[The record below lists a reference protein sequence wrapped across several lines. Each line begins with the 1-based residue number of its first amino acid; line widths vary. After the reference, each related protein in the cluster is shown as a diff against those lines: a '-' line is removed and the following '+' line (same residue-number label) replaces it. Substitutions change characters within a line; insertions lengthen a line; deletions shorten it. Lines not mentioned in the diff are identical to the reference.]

1 MLSAEGNFFMATNSN
16 LGKNSRL
23 HLLGAMLLLWCA
35 AICGRL
41 VYLQIFRYG
50 GFVKQAEHQQQ
61 REIPLSAKR
70 GVIYDRSGKELAM
83 SVLVDSAFAVPSEV
97 KDLPTAVSLIT
108 RITRDDHNVVLA
120 DCRNHKTFCWV
131 ARKADDETIERI
143 KSLNLQGIHFQKE
156 PKRFYPARD
165 LAAQVVGTVGMED
178 VGQSGIEHA
187 FDEEMRGR
195 AGKMFISVD
204 ARRQWFSDV
213 EKQPEPGA
221 SLVLTI
227 DKNIQY
233 IAEKELDQA
242 IHDTQAIAGT
252 VIVENPHTGEILAL
266 ANRPTFNPNLR
277 KEITPNALTNRAVS
291 YVYEPGSTFKLVTI
305 SAALEEKLTNPDEV
319 FDCQMGSIVYNGM
332 RIRDSKPHGLLPVWG
347 VLAESSDVGA
357 IKIALRL
364 GEDRLYKYIRA
375 YGFGQ
380 QTGIELPGETRG
392 LTKPVSRWSKVS
404 IAAISMGQEIGISP
418 LQLSGLIS
426 TFANDG
432 VWVAPCIV
440 AGTVGPNSA
449 PQSTPQ
455 TVAFHPG
462 ASRRVISSYT
472 AAEMRSMM
480 QKVVIEGTGR
490 KAILEGYT
498 SAGKTGAAQKVDPA
512 TGAYSKTKYI
522 GSFAGFAPVN
532 NPQIVVAVILDSAV
546 GLHQGGQI
554 SAPVFR
560 RISQQVLEY
569 LHVPHDLPLAPQHQL
584 LLAKTKDKD
593 LEEGTPDH
601 PGEPLETAEV
611 NSDSSDGTKAPSVAR
626 ATLRQAQ
633 GRLSPATAGAD
644 GNVVQAAMRE
654 PVSSN
659 AVGGSS
665 TQGNPSKTPDAGTPA
680 QAKLPSTGTVVLDV
694 EQGGIEVPLF
704 VGKTVRGSVEA
715 AQDIGLELE
724 AVGSGVARQQTPVA
738 GTHVAAGA
746 RVTVQFGR
754 KSQDLNH
761 RGHRVH
767 RGRRMNFSVPLRV
780 LCGKT
785 LRFDPQKN
793 RVIR

>member
-1 MLSAEGNFFMATNSN
+1 MAGNSN
-16 LGKNSRL
+16 LAKNSRL
-23 HLLGAMLLLWCA
+23 YLLGAMLLFWCV

-50 GFVKQAEHQQQ
+50 SFVKQAEHQQQ

-70 GVIYDRSGKELAM
+70 GVIYDRAGHELAM
-83 SVLVDSAFAVPSEV
+83 SVLVDSAFAVPTEV

-108 RITRDDHNVVLA
+108 RITGDDHNVVLA

-143 KSLNLQGIHFQKE
+143 KSLRLQGIHFQKE

-178 VGQSGIEHA
+178 SGQSGIEHA
-187 FDEEMRGR
+187 FDDELRGR

-213 EKQPEPGA
+213 EKQPEPGQ

-277 KEITPNALTNRAVS
+277 KEITPGALTNRAVS

-305 SAALEEKLTNPDEV
+305 SAALEEKLTNPNEV

-347 VLAESSDVGA
+347 VLAESSDVGS

-364 GEDRLYKYIRA
+364 GEDRFYKYIRA

-418 LQLSGLIS
+418 IQLAGLVS

-432 VWVAPCIV
+432 VWVAPRIV
-440 AGTVGPNSA
+440 AGKVE
-449 PQSTPQ
+449 PQGTPQ

-480 QKVVIEGTGR
+480 QKVVLEGTGR

-498 SAGKTGAAQKVDPA
+498 SAGKTGTGQKVDPA
-512 TGAYSKTKYI
+512 TGAYSKTKYVA
-522 GSFAGFAPVN
+522 SFAGFAPLN
-532 NPQIVVAVILDSAV
+532 NPQIVVGVILDSAV
-546 GLHQGGQI
+546 GLHQGGQV

-560 RISQQVLEY
+560 RVTQQVLEY
-569 LHVPHDLPLAPQHQL
+569 LHTPHDLPLAPNHQL
-584 LLAKTKDKD
+584 LLAEAKMKDRD

-611 NSDSSDGTKAPSVAR
+611 NGDSSVAR
-626 ATLRQAQ
+626 AP
-633 GRLSPATAGAD
+633 SPAVASSK
-644 GNVVQAAMRE
+644 GNVVQAAMRQSE
-654 PVSSN
+654 TV
-659 AVGGSS
+659 
-665 TQGNPSKTPDAGTPA
+665 PSKSGAASPYHESQQESASSYSAPDAADGQRLT
-680 QAKLPSTGTVVLDV
+680 TGTVVLEV
-694 EQGGIEVPLF
+694 EQGGIEVPSF
-704 VGKTVRGSVEA
+704 VGKTVRGAVEA
-715 AQDIGLELE
+715 AQDAGLELE
-724 AVGSGVARQQTPVA
+724 AVGSGLARQQSPPA

-746 RVTVQFGR
+746 HVRVQFGR
-754 KSQDLNH
+754 
-761 RGHRVH
+761 
-767 RGRRMNFSVPLRV
+767 
-780 LCGKT
+780 
-785 LRFDPQKN
+785 
-793 RVIR
+793 

>member
-1 MLSAEGNFFMATNSN
+1 MATSSN

-23 HLLGAMLLLWCA
+23 YLLGSLLLFWCL

-50 GFVKQAEHQQQ
+50 SFVKQAEHQQQ

-70 GVIYDRSGKELAM
+70 GVIYDRAGHELAM

-97 KDLPTAVSLIT
+97 KDLPTAVSLVT
-108 RITRDDHNVVLA
+108 RITGEDHNVVLA

-131 ARKADDETIERI
+131 GRKADDETIERI

-178 VGQSGIEHA
+178 AGQSGIEHA
-187 FDEEMRGR
+187 FDDELRGR

-204 ARRQWFSDV
+204 ARRRWFSDV
-213 EKQPEPGA
+213 EKQPEPGEN
-221 SLVLTI
+221 LVLTI

-277 KEITPNALTNRAVS
+277 KQITPAALTNRAVS

-364 GEDRLYKYIRA
+364 GEDRFYKYIRA

-418 LQLSGLIS
+418 LQLAGLIS

-432 VWVAPCIV
+432 VWVAPRIV
-440 AGTVGPNSA
+440 AGPVEAQGSPR
-449 PQSTPQ
+449 

-480 QKVVIEGTGR
+480 QKVVLEGTGR
-490 KAILEGYT
+490 KALLEGYT
-498 SAGKTGAAQKVDPA
+498 SAGKTGTAQKVDPA

-546 GLHQGGQI
+546 GLHQGGQV

-560 RISQQVLEY
+560 RVSQQVLEY
-569 LHVPHDLPLAPQHQL
+569 LHTPHDLPLAPNHQL
-584 LLAKTKDKD
+584 LLAQARMKDKD

-611 NSDSSDGTKAPSVAR
+611 DGDSSHPAGDKDGAAR
-626 ATLRQAQ
+626 ALPSRSSGQTL
-633 GRLSPATAGAD
+633 PATGGSN
-644 GNVVQAAMRE
+644 GNVVQASMRQSE
-654 PVSSN
+654 PLTGAASQPVP
-659 AVGGSS
+659 AKD
-665 TQGNPSKTPDAGTPA
+665 PSAADAAGQEKPPT
-680 QAKLPSTGTVVLDV
+680 SGTVVLDV
-694 EQGGIEVPLF
+694 EQGGIEVPSF
-704 VGKTVRGSVEA
+704 VGKTVRGALEA
-715 AQDIGLELE
+715 AQDAGLELE
-724 AVGSGVARQQTPVA
+724 AVGSGVARQQSPPV

-746 RVTVQFGR
+746 HVTVQFGR
-754 KSQDLNH
+754 
-761 RGHRVH
+761 
-767 RGRRMNFSVPLRV
+767 
-780 LCGKT
+780 
-785 LRFDPQKN
+785 
-793 RVIR
+793 

>member
-1 MLSAEGNFFMATNSN
+1 MPSTANS
-16 LGKNSRL
+16 GRNSRIYF
-23 HLLGAMLLLWCA
+23 LGFMLVLWCTL
-35 AICGRL
+35 ICARL
-41 VYLQIFRYG
+41 IYLQIFCYG
-50 GFVKQAEHQQQ
+50 SFAKQAEHQQQ
-61 REIPLSAKR
+61 RAIPLSAKR
-70 GVIYDRSGKELAM
+70 GAIYDRAGHELAM
-83 SVLVDSAFAVPSEV
+83 SVLVDSAFAVPTEV
-97 KDLPTAVSLIT
+97 KDLPTAISLIT
-108 RITRDDHNVVLA
+108 RITGEDHNVVLA
-120 DCRNHKTFCWV
+120 DCQNHKTFCWV
-131 ARKADDETIERI
+131 ARKADDETTERI
-143 KSLNLQGIHFQKE
+143 KSLHLQGIHFQKE

-178 VGQSGIEHA
+178 AGQSGIEHE
-187 FDEEMRGR
+187 FEDQLRGR
-195 AGKMFISVD
+195 DGKMFISVD

-213 EKQPEPGA
+213 EKQPEPGEGI
-221 SLVLTI
+221 VLTI

-242 IHDTQAIAGT
+242 IRDTQAVAGT

-266 ANRPTFNPNLR
+266 ANRPTFNPNRR
-277 KEITPNALTNRAVS
+277 KEITPSSLTNRAVS

-364 GEDRLYKYIRA
+364 GPDRFYKYIRS

-392 LTKPVSRWSKVS
+392 MTKPVSRWSKVS

-418 LQLSGLIS
+418 IQLTGLIS

-432 VWVAPCIV
+432 VWVSPHIV
-440 AGTVGPNSA
+440 AGPVDLQGS
-449 PQSTPQ
+449 PQA
-455 TVAFHPG
+455 VAFHPG
-462 ASRRVISSYT
+462 ASHRVISSFT

-480 QKVVIEGTGR
+480 QKVVLEGTGR

-498 SAGKTGAAQKVDPA
+498 SAGKTGTAQKVDPA

-546 GLHQGGQI
+546 GLHQGGQV
-554 SAPVFR
+554 SAPVFKR
-560 RISQQVLEY
+560 VTQQVLEY
-569 LHVPHDLPLAPQHQL
+569 LHTPHDLPLAPKHQL
-584 LLAKTKDKD
+584 LLAQAKGKDRDLKEGD

-601 PGEPLETAEV
+601 PGEPLETADV
-611 NSDSSDGTKAPSVAR
+611 SGAPVGGLSPDNSKPNVGRAP
-626 ATLRQAQ
+626 T
-633 GRLSPATAGAD
+633 PATAGGE
-644 GNVVQAAMRE
+644 GNVVQAAIRE
-654 PVSSN
+654 NVPVAEAKNSAAPGPVAPN
-659 AVGGSS
+659 TVAPVNTATTAV
-665 TQGNPSKTPDAGTPA
+665 SKPPT
-680 QAKLPSTGTVVLDV
+680 TGTVVLDV
-694 EQGGIEVPLF
+694 EQGGIEVPSF
-704 VGKTVRGSVEA
+704 VGKTVRGALES
-715 AQDIGLELE
+715 AQDVGLELE
-724 AVGSGVARQQTPVA
+724 AVGSGVARGQSPAA

-754 KSQDLNH
+754 
-761 RGHRVH
+761 
-767 RGRRMNFSVPLRV
+767 
-780 LCGKT
+780 
-785 LRFDPQKN
+785 
-793 RVIR
+793 

>member
-1 MLSAEGNFFMATNSN
+1 MSTNPS

-23 HLLGAMLLLWCA
+23 YLLGGMLLFWCM
-35 AICGRL
+35 AISGRL

-50 GFVKQAEHQQQ
+50 SFVKQAEHQQQ
-61 REIPLSAKR
+61 REIPLSPKR
-70 GVIYDRSGKELAM
+70 GVIYDRAGHELAM
-83 SVLVDSAFAVPSEV
+83 SVLVDSAFAVPTEV
-97 KDLPTAVSLIT
+97 KDLPTAISLIT
-108 RITRDDHNVVLA
+108 RITGEDHNVVLA

-143 KSLNLQGIHFQKE
+143 QSLNLQGIHFQKE

-178 VGQSGIEHA
+178 SGQSGIEHE
-187 FDEEMRGR
+187 FDEELRGR

-213 EKQPEPGA
+213 EKQPEAGDN
-221 SLVLTI
+221 LVLTI

-277 KEITPNALTNRAVS
+277 KQITPAALTNRAVS

-305 SAALEEKLTNPDEV
+305 SAALEEKLTNPNEI

-364 GEDRLYKYIRA
+364 GEDRFYRYIRA

-418 LQLSGLIS
+418 LQLTGLIS

-432 VWVAPCIV
+432 VWVAPRIV
-440 AGTVGPNSA
+440 TGKVE
-449 PQSTPQ
+449 PQATPQ

-462 ASRRVISSYT
+462 ASRRVISSFT

-480 QKVVIEGTGR
+480 QKVVLEGTGR
-490 KAILEGYT
+490 KAILEGCT
-498 SAGKTGAAQKVDPA
+498 SAGKTGTAQKVDPA

-522 GSFAGFAPVN
+522 ATFAGFAPVN

-546 GLHQGGQI
+546 GPHQGGQV
-554 SAPVFR
+554 SAPVFK
-560 RISQQVLEY
+560 RIAQQVLEY

-584 LLAKTKDKD
+584 RLAQSKIKDKD
-593 LEEGTPDH
+593 LDEGTPDH
-601 PGEPLETAEV
+601 PGEPLDTAEV
-611 NSDSSDGTKAPSVAR
+611 NADSPEPAAAAGGAR
-626 ATLRQAQ
+626 AAQ
-633 GRLSPATAGAD
+633 PANAD
-644 GNVVQAAMRE
+644 GDGRVVQAAIRQRE
-654 PVSSN
+654 TAGQSAAAS
-659 AVGGSS
+659 GGSQPGQIQS
-665 TQGNPSKTPDAGTPA
+665 VKASIEETKAPPFDRLRAGFLAKDARNGAPA
-680 QAKLPSTGTVVLDV
+680 SEAQPKMPASGTVVLDV
-694 EQGGIEVPLF
+694 EQGGIEVPSFL
-704 VGKTVRGSVEA
+704 GKTVRGAVEA
-715 AQDIGLELE
+715 AQDAGIELE
-724 AVGSGVARQQTPVA
+724 AVGSGIARQQSPAA
-738 GTHVAAGA
+738 GAHVAAGS

-754 KSQDLNH
+754 
-761 RGHRVH
+761 
-767 RGRRMNFSVPLRV
+767 
-780 LCGKT
+780 
-785 LRFDPQKN
+785 
-793 RVIR
+793 

>member
-1 MLSAEGNFFMATNSN
+1 VVGRHVCLSSPKLASFMSTNPS

-23 HLLGAMLLLWCA
+23 YLLGGMLLFWCM
-35 AICGRL
+35 AISGRL

-50 GFVKQAEHQQQ
+50 SFVKQAEHQQQ
-61 REIPLSAKR
+61 REIPLSPKR
-70 GVIYDRSGKELAM
+70 GVIYDRAGHELAM
-83 SVLVDSAFAVPSEV
+83 SVLVDSAFAVPTEV
-97 KDLPTAVSLIT
+97 KDLPTAISLIT
-108 RITRDDHNVVLA
+108 RITGEDHNVVLA

-143 KSLNLQGIHFQKE
+143 QSLNLQGIHFQKE

-178 VGQSGIEHA
+178 SGQSGIEHE
-187 FDEEMRGR
+187 FDEELRGR

-213 EKQPEPGA
+213 EKQPEAGDN
-221 SLVLTI
+221 LVLTI

-277 KEITPNALTNRAVS
+277 KQITPAALTNRAVS

-305 SAALEEKLTNPDEV
+305 SAALEEKLTNPNEI

-364 GEDRLYKYIRA
+364 GEDRFYRYIRA

-418 LQLSGLIS
+418 LQLTGLIS

-432 VWVAPCIV
+432 VWVAPRIV
-440 AGTVGPNSA
+440 AGKVE
-449 PQSTPQ
+449 PQATPQ

-462 ASRRVISSYT
+462 ASRRVISSFT

-480 QKVVIEGTGR
+480 QKVVLEGTGR

-498 SAGKTGAAQKVDPA
+498 SAGKTGTAQKVDPA

-522 GSFAGFAPVN
+522 GSFAGFAPLN

-546 GLHQGGQI
+546 GLHQGGQV
-554 SAPVFR
+554 SAPVFKR
-560 RISQQVLEY
+560 VAQQVLEY
-569 LHVPHDLPLAPQHQL
+569 LHTPHDLPLAPNHQL
-584 LLAKTKDKD
+584 LLAEAKMKDKD

-601 PGEPLETAEV
+601 PGEPLETAEI
-611 NSDSSDGTKAPSVAR
+611 NEASSDETAGMAGVA
-626 ATLRQAQ
+626 QAQ
-633 GRLSPATAGAD
+633 SPATADSEGKI
-644 GNVVQAAMRE
+644 VQAAIRQSE
-654 PVSSN
+654 PAAASQSQPQP
-659 AVGGSS
+659 AGS
-665 TQGNPSKTPDAGTPA
+665 PSPVDAATG
-680 QAKLPSTGTVVLDV
+680 QARAPTTGTVVLDV
-694 EQGGIEVPLF
+694 EQGGIEVPSF
-704 VGKTVRGSVEA
+704 VGKTVRGAVEA
-715 AQDIGLELE
+715 AQDTGLELE
-724 AVGSGVARQQTPVA
+724 AVGSGVARQQSPSA
-738 GTHVAAGA
+738 GTHVAAGTH
-746 RVTVQFGR
+746 VTVQFGR
-754 KSQDLNH
+754 
-761 RGHRVH
+761 
-767 RGRRMNFSVPLRV
+767 
-780 LCGKT
+780 
-785 LRFDPQKN
+785 
-793 RVIR
+793 